1 MKAEH
6 PTKLAINQVRA
17 AFDGQFE
24 RIDAC
29 RAKLSEHDRARA
41 IVQTNMGG
49 GCRVALDGVVLDEWQ
64 DEVLRCEELTI
75 SNATQKLIDA
85 LLNAQRAWEQ
95 ACYALLS
102 EDERSQAYMRTY
114 QDGSC
119 DLVID
124 DRVLAR
130 WRWEAHC
137 ETQPVSPE
145 NLLLAK

>member
-1 MKAEH
+1 MSDNEIH
-6 PTKLAINQVRA
+6 PTKLAIKQVRTA
-17 AFDGQFE
+17 LGKQFE

-29 RAKLSEHDRARA
+29 RDKLSEDDRTRA
-41 IVQTNMGG
+41 IV
-49 GCRVALDGVVLDEWQ
+49 
-64 DEVLRCEELTI
+64 
-75 SNATQKLIDA
+75 ATQNLIDA

-102 EDERSQAYMRTY
+102 EDERSQAHMRTY

-119 DLVID
+119 DLMID
-124 DRVLAR
+124 DRVVAR

-145 NLLLAK
+145 NLLLAT